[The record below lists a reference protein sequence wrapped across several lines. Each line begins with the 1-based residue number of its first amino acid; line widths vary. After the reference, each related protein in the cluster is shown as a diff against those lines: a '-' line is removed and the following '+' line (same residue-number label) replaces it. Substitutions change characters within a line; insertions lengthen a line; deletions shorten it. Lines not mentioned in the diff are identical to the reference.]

1 MDYPKLEQSLN
12 SERNFLPLAAYLDSQ
27 QWPEFV
33 GLPEPNVTSFKKRT
47 PNTVFVAE
55 ALTEAIGLG
64 YRWGR
69 EYAPKGWDLVD
80 AGKDS
85 LGPRFCGAEKVGVE
99 ERITVPLLPK
109 YVFAAFTG
117 HGNAVAVS
125 DRYSKI
131 HEGWVKD
138 AKILSPWDTP
148 TISSIR
154 FDIDFPGGWQRTR
167 ALEVCRTVK
176 SFGDT
181 IGLMTRSFSTG
192 NRGVQIVF
200 NLPTKVTIRIATGLA
215 ALLRES
221 LIYALGDLAVVDA
234 DSTSSI
240 LRIPGCNHA
249 KTKFLAL
256 YIDVDNKCF
265 FDAASQA
272 NLIASGFRT
281 SPPGVEN
288 LITNTDFET
297 FVSSL
302 TEFFD
307 DIEFTHDC
315 RIRNRPLAHLLVD
328 SLSQS
333 NFILIS
339 EAKSAMRSGLTVPS
353 TELVSPSTSVAN
365 DQLQKAEHRFQNP
378 PAAGETWQWMT
389 QSFGGVWAAKV
400 LYGDGGLDELLK
412 LLSQV
417 PSGSSNSNREREITA
432 RKLWDSFKLFPSI
445 FVSEF
450 HPDDVAV
457 TSLIASIACEQTR
470 IYRHKSGDS
479 ELPISI
485 KLLNNIVY
493 VSYVMLYCLR
503 QSDCADFKLSSRN
516 GATIVEKVFGVKMSK
531 NTFDSVCQLLL
542 VEQRHKSTV
551 RAGRYSLE
559 KSSEPFGNEPFVPV
573 FERGF
578 GTTAHY
584 KAGDWLIERFNEL
597 RNR

>member
-1 MDYPKLEQSLN
+1 MDYPKIEQSLN

-27 QWPEFV
+27 RWPEFV
-33 GLPEPNVTSFKKRT
+33 RLPEPNITSFKKRT

-55 ALTEAIGLG
+55 ALIEAIGLG

-69 EYAPKGWDLVD
+69 EYAPKRWDLVD

-125 DRYSKI
+125 DRYSKT

-148 TISSIR
+148 TVSSIR
-154 FDIDFPGGWQRTR
+154 FDIDFPGGWERCK
-167 ALEVCRTVK
+167 ALEVCRSVK

-200 NLPTKVTIRIATGLA
+200 NLPAKVTIRIATGLA

-221 LIYALGDLAVVDA
+221 LSYALDDLAVVDA
-234 DSTSSI
+234 DSTSAI
-240 LRIPGCNHA
+240 LRLPGCNHA

-265 FDAASQA
+265 FDAESQA
-272 NLIASGFRT
+272 NLIANGFRT
-281 SPPGVEN
+281 APPGVKN
-288 LITNTDFET
+288 LITKTDFET

-302 TEFFD
+302 TEIFD
-307 DIEFTHDC
+307 DVEFTHDC
-315 RIRNRPLAHLLVD
+315 RIRHRPLAELIVD
-328 SLSQS
+328 SLSSS
-333 NFILIS
+333 NFMLIS
-339 EAKSAMRSGLTVPS
+339 EAKSAMRSGLTVAA
-353 TELVSPSTSVAN
+353 TELVSPSTSVSN
-365 DQLQKAEHRFQNP
+365 DYVQKAEHRFQNP
-378 PAAGETWQWMT
+378 PSAGETWNWMT

-400 LYGDGGLDELLK
+400 LHGDDGLDHLLN

-417 PSGSSNSNREREITA
+417 PSSSTSSNREREITA
-432 RKLWDSFKLFPSI
+432 RKLWNLFKFFPPNSL
-445 FVSEF
+445 SEA
-450 HPDDVAV
+450 HPDDAEVLSAIADVACK
-457 TSLIASIACEQTR
+457 SSR
-470 IYRHKSGDS
+470 IYHHKSGDK
-479 ELPISI
+479 ELAISI
-485 KLLNNIVY
+485 KLLRNIIC
-493 VSYVMLYCLR
+493 VSRIMLYCLR
-503 QSDCADFKLSSRN
+503 KNGDAGFKLSSRN
-516 GATIVEKVFGVKMSK
+516 GVSLVKSICDIEMSK

-542 VEQRHKSTV
+542 VEQRHKSIV
-551 RAGRYSLE
+551 RGKYCLD
-559 KSSEPFGNEPFVPV
+559 KSSQPFGNEPLVPV